1 MKSKI
6 LLIIR
11 REYLTRVKK
20 KSFIV
25 MTMLAPVLFA
35 SLLIIP
41 VWLKSVS
48 TSKDTVAV
56 VDESG
61 IFESKLENSEKL
73 VFTNVENLDNAREQ
87 LKTGMYD
94 LVLHIEKTDS
104 MKANPVALF
113 YNKKQPGMDPISA
126 IEKQLQDILQNKLLM
141 QTYQITTEDYNKIKA
156 VRISIS
162 GAQDVRTEKETNT
175 AINTGIGFISGILL
189 FMFVVMFCTQVMQG
203 VIEEK
208 SNRIIEVI
216 VSSVKPFQIMMGK
229 IVGIAMVGLTQFV
242 LWIILTLG
250 IVTVAGTML
259 SSSFAEQAMTAQ
271 TAGMTNMMTPEMM
284 EQMPVQ
290 MQPNDMLNNLMSG
303 FENIDFTLIIAM
315 FFIFFIGGYLLYAA
329 LFAAVG
335 SAVDNEADTQQFM
348 APLMTPLMIG
358 YIAALMLVGNP
369 HGAAAFWLSM
379 VPFTSPMVMMM
390 RVGFGVPVWEL
401 ALSIG
406 LLVAGFIFTTWL
418 AAKLYR
424 VGILMYGKKVTY
436 KELWK
441 WLRY

>member
-1 MKSKI
+1 MNSKI

-20 KSFIV
+20 KSFII
-25 MTMLAPVLFA
+25 MTLLAPFLFA
-35 SLLIIP
+35 SLFFIP
-41 VWLKSVS
+41 VLLMNVS

-56 VDESG
+56 VDDSG
-61 IFESKLENSEKL
+61 IFANNLENTEKL
-73 VFTNVENLDNAREQ
+73 VFTNISDLDDAREQ
-87 LKTGMYD
+87 LKSGAYD

-104 MKANPVALF
+104 NKANPVALF
-113 YNKKQPGMDPISA
+113 FNKKQPGMDPISA
-126 IEKQLQDILQNKLLM
+126 IEKQLQDILQNRLLV
-141 QTYQITTEDYNKIKA
+141 QAYNITTEDYNKIKA
-156 VRISIS
+156 IRISIS
-162 GAQDVRTEKETNT
+162 GAQDVRTERETNT

-229 IVGIAMVGLTQFV
+229 ILGIASVGLTQFA
-242 LWIILTLG
+242 LWIILTFGLA
-250 IVTVAGTML
+250 TVGMTAL
-259 SSSFAEQAMTAQ
+259 SSTFVEQAMTAQ
-271 TAGMTNMMTPEMM
+271 TAGVNNMIPAEMA
-284 EQMPVQ
+284 EEMPAQ
-290 MQPNDMLNNLMSG
+290 MQTTDMLNNVMSG
-303 FENIDFTLIIAM
+303 LGDIDFTLIIAM
-315 FFIFFIGGYLLYAA
+315 FLIYFVGGYLLYAA

-348 APLMTPLMIG
+348 MPLMVPLMIG

-369 HGAAAFWLSM
+369 HGTAAFWLSM
-379 VPFTSPMVMMM
+379 IPFTSPMVMMM

-401 ALSIG
+401 ALSIS
-406 LLVAGFIFTTWL
+406 LLIAGFVFTTWI

>member
-6 LLIIR
+6 FLIVR

-20 KSFIV
+20 KSFII
-25 MTMLAPVLFA
+25 MTLLAPVLFA
-35 SLLIIP
+35 GLIVAM
-41 VWLKSVS
+41 VWLQTASS
-48 TSKDTVAV
+48 GKDTVAV

-61 IFESKLENSEKL
+61 IYKDLLENNSKL
-73 VFTNVENLDNAREQ
+73 VFTHVENLDDAREQ
-87 LKTGMYD
+87 LKSGTYD

-104 MKANPVALF
+104 AKANPVALF

-126 IEKQLQDILQNKLLM
+126 IQKQLQDILQNKLLM
-141 QTYQITTEDYNKIKA
+141 EAYQITTEDYNKIKA
-156 VRISIS
+156 IKISIS
-162 GAQDVRTEKETNT
+162 GAIDVRTEQEAST
-175 AINTGIGFISGILL
+175 ALNTGIGFISGILL
-189 FMFVVMFCTQVMQG
+189 FMFVMLFCTQVMQG

-229 IVGIAMVGLTQFV
+229 IMGIASVGLTQFV
-242 LWIILTLG
+242 LWIVLTFVL
-250 IVTVAGTML
+250 VTVATTTL
-259 SSSFAEQAMTAQ
+259 SPTLVEQAMTAQ
-271 TAGMTNMMTPEMM
+271 TASVNNMIPAEMI
-284 EQMPVQ
+284 EEMPTQ
-290 MQPNDMLNNLMSG
+290 MQTTDMLNNVMSG
-303 FENIDFTLIIAM
+303 LGNIDFTFIIIM
-315 FFIFFIGGYLLYAA
+315 FFIYFLGGYLLYAS

-348 APLMTPLMIG
+348 MPLMTPLMIG
-358 YIAALMLVGNP
+358 YIAAIMLVGNP
-369 HGAAAFWLSM
+369 HGAAAFWLSII
-379 VPFTSPMVMMM
+379 PFTSPMVMMM

-406 LLVAGFIFTTWL
+406 LLVAGFIFTTWF
-418 AAKLYR
+418 AAKIYR
-424 VGILMYGKKVTY
+424 VGILMYGKKITY